1 MNYNRLF
8 LIATQI
14 LLSIGGLFLQGSAP
28 TDHADEK
35 MRSTII
41 RIGSNYRIYPS
52 NITQTETFI
61 TRHPS
66 NPDILFASA
75 NTINLATGFVSEGV
89 YVTTNRGASW
99 FGSDTCKGNP
109 ITFHSGDPGIA
120 IDKDGRFLLIR
131 LGTTPGLYSH
141 FSTDNG
147 LTWSG
152 QRTVAIDDQYRA
164 TLASDGN
171 PTSGFYGRAYAVWIR
186 FSPPYPAVFSYTND
200 GGNTWAS
207 ITQVNAPAASQLGA
221 GGEIAMGLNGMVN
234 VCWARAISISPFTE
248 DFVGFASSTNGGTSW
263 FVRENAFDMNG
274 IKGMLAQKGNI
285 RADGLPRIDV
295 DKSGGLRNGWI
306 YITTTQRNLTPAGTD
321 PDIILNR
328 SSDGGTTWSSGI
340 RVNQDAVNNGKIQ
353 YFPAI
358 HVDDG
363 GGVNV
368 IYYDDRATTTDS
380 AYVTLSR
387 STDGGTTWADYKIS
401 DHNFKP
407 APISGLGAGY
417 QGDNIGL
424 TSVGDTLW
432 PVWMDNSS
440 GIYQVWTVPI
450 DIPELGTDVQEEPL
464 PTSFTLR
471 QNYPNPFNP
480 STVIEYELPR
490 AGFVRLSVHDITG
503 KEVALLANGGHAA
516 GRHRVEF
523 NATGL
528 SSGIYLY
535 RLSAG
540 DKTVARSM
548 LLLR

>member
-1 MNYNRLF
+1 MGPN
-8 LIATQI
+8 
-14 LLSIGGLFLQGSAP
+14 
-28 TDHADEK
+28 
-35 MRSTII
+35 
-41 RIGSNYRIYPS
+41 
-52 NITQTETFI
+52 
-61 TRHPS
+61 
-66 NPDILFASA
+66 
-75 NTINLATGFVSEGV
+75 
-89 YVTTNRGASW
+89 
-99 FGSDTCKGNP
+99 
-109 ITFHSGDPGIA
+109 
-120 IDKDGRFLLIR
+120 
-131 LGTTPGLYSH
+131 GT
-141 FSTDNG
+141 
-147 LTWSG
+147 
-152 QRTVAIDDQYRA
+152 
-164 TLASDGN
+164 
-171 PTSGFYGRAYAVWIR
+171 
-186 FSPPYPAVFSYTND
+186 
-200 GGNTWAS
+200 
-207 ITQVNAPAASQLGA
+207 
-221 GGEIAMGLNGMVN
+221 VN
-234 VCWARAISISPFTE
+234 VCWAGVINTSPFTE
-248 DFVGFASSTNGGTSW
+248 DFVGFAYSTNGGTSW

-535 RLSAG
+535 RLSVG